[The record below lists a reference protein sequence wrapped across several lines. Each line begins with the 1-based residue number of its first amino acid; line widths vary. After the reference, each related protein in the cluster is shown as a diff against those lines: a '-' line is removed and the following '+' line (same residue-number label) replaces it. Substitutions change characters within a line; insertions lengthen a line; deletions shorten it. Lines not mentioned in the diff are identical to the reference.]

1 MTGGE
6 AGGDDD
12 DASGGDDLGGHDG
25 DHNQSDFEIYGSGSC
40 GSDLKQFNRRI
51 FSQKLG

>member
-12 DASGGDDLGGHDG
+12 DDGGGDDLGGHDG
-25 DHNQSDFEIYGSGSC
+25 DHDLSDFEIYGSGSC
-40 GSDLKQFNRRI
+40 GSDLKHFNRRI